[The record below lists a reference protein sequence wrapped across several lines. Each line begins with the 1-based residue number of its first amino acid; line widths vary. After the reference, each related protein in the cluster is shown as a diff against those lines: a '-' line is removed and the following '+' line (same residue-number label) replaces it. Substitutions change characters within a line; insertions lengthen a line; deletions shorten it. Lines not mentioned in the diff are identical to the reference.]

1 MRLGIPPLILYC
13 CFLSFFI
20 ECLFPV
26 VVGAI
31 PPEEV
36 LVVANKRV
44 AASVSLARFYMEK
57 RNIPPENLLVLT
69 TVSREEIDRREYER
83 WIKKPVAE
91 KLNRLNSEKRKKG
104 ELKIST
110 IVTVY
115 GVPLK
120 IRDSFLDKG
129 GNGKSALAT
138 TRAAVDSELALSMLD
153 DYPLSGWIANPYFL
167 PNIGKDGL
175 FSKNSVLL
183 VSRLDAPSK
192 EIVRRMIDDGLSV
205 EKGRLKGVGYFD
217 ARGLAQ
223 NKNSARIQ
231 GGYER
236 YDFSLLRAAEMV
248 EQKMPVVVDNSS
260 TLFPQK
266 SCPSAALYCGWYS
279 YGRYIDSFGWKRG
292 AIGYHIASA
301 ECASLHQ
308 RGVRYWCPQMLANGA
323 AATVGPVYEPYVEGF
338 PLPEIFFAMLIQ
350 GMSLGEAYLVSLPFI
365 SWQMVLLGDPLYQPF
380 L

>member
-1 MRLGIPPLILYC
+1 MRLRTRALILLC
-13 CFLSFFI
+13 CFLSLVG
-20 ECLFPV
+20 EYCFPV
-26 VVGAI
+26 IVGAI
-31 PPEEV
+31 PPGEV

-44 AASVSLARFYMEK
+44 TGSVSLARYYMEK
-57 RNIPPENLLVLT
+57 RNIPQENLLVLT
-69 TVSREEIDRREYER
+69 AANREEIDRREYER

-91 KLNRLNSEKRKKG
+91 KLKNLNRKREKRG

-120 IRDSFLDKG
+120 IGADPLEGGGKG
-129 GNGKSALAT
+129 KPALTT
-138 TRAAVDSELALSMLD
+138 TRAAVDSELALSMLE
-153 DYPLSGWIANPYFL
+153 DYPLSSWIANPYFL
-167 PNIGKDGL
+167 PNIGREGL

-183 VSRLDAPSK
+183 VSRLDAPTQQ
-192 EIVRRMIDDGLSV
+192 IVRQMIDDGLSA
-205 EKGRLKGVGYFD
+205 EKGRLKGIGYFD
-217 ARGLAQ
+217 ARGLGR
-223 NKNSARIQ
+223 NGKS

-236 YDFSLLRAAEMV
+236 YDFSLLRAAEKV
-248 EQKMPVVVDNSS
+248 EQKMPVVVDNNSA
-260 TLFPQK
+260 LFPLE

-323 AATVGPVYEPYVEGF
+323 AATLGPVYEPYVEGF
-338 PLPEIFFAMLIQ
+338 PLPEIFFAMLMQ